1 MVILYSV
8 KFKPA
13 WWSSKKQAAL
23 WKGFRVRFPSPVR
36 TLTCFAAGLCLVAL
50 PSIVH
55 AAPIM
60 HESRPGQLTATASLP
75 EAFGLPDAGRAMRI
89 TYLSTNGITGNGLV
103 PVTAEVILPPGKPPK
118 GGWPIVAWAH
128 GTVGVAD
135 HCAPSSNP
143 WTDRNKQYL
152 LTWMK
157 RGFAVVGTD
166 YQGLGTPGTHAYL
179 DTRVEAYSL
188 LDGVRAA
195 LSSTPELRNRV
206 MIVGQS
212 QGGGA
217 AFASAAFAPTYAPD
231 IDIRG
236 TVATGVPYLTPE
248 LLKQLMTTSA
258 TRQQGATFDPLM
270 VYTLYL
276 AQGLAG
282 YDPAFRPQ
290 DAFTAKALPA
300 YQAASD
306 LCVHELTDQVKAEG
320 LTFGNSLTPNF
331 AKVLAPAL
339 AAMAYPTMKLN
350 QPLFIGTGELDRDV
364 PPPLQ
369 FGLVKA
375 ACAAGTIVQAHL
387 YKGLDHS
394 QTVNASLPDSAAFTQ
409 AVMAGKPVTPH
420 CTPTAQ

>member
-1 MVILYSV
+1 
-8 KFKPA
+8 
-13 WWSSKKQAAL
+13 
-23 WKGFRVRFPSPVR
+23 
-36 TLTCFAAGLCLVAL
+36 
-50 PSIVH
+50 
-55 AAPIM
+55 
-60 HESRPGQLTATASLP
+60 
-75 EAFGLPDAGRAMRI
+75 
-89 TYLSTNGITGNGLV
+89 
-103 PVTAEVILPPGKPPK
+103 
-118 GGWPIVAWAH
+118 
-128 GTVGVAD
+128 
-135 HCAPSSNP
+135 
-143 WTDRNKQYL
+143 
-152 LTWMK
+152 MK

-217 AFASAAFAPTYAPD
+217 AFASAAFAPAYAPD

-236 TVATGVPYLTPE
+236 TVATGVPYITPE
-248 LLKQLMTTSA
+248 LLKQLMMASA

-282 YDPAFRPQ
+282 YEPGFRPE

-300 YQAASD
+300 YQAAGD
-306 LCVHELTDQVKAEG
+306 LCVYELTDKVKAAG
-320 LTFGNSLTPNF
+320 LTFGNSLTPDF
-331 AKVLAPAL
+331 AKTLAPAL
-339 AAMAYPTMKLN
+339 AAMAYPTLKLA
-350 QPLFIGTGELDRDV
+350 QPLFVGTGELDQDV

-387 YKGLDHS
+387 YKGLNHS

-409 AVMAGKPVTPH
+409 AVMAGEPVTPQ
-420 CTPTAQ
+420 CTPTPQ